1 METKS
6 NFAPSAEP
14 LWKSIIVKSKL
25 PQELSCLHELSR
37 NIWWVWNYEAT
48 ELFEEIDKD
57 LWAQVEKNPILL
69 LERVSY
75 QRLNELAKNVDFVT
89 RLNGVYAK
97 FKPGNYPL

>member
-1 METKS
+1 M
-6 NFAPSAEP
+6 
-14 LWKSIIVKSKL
+14 
-25 PQELSCLHELSR
+25 HELSR

-97 FKPGNYPL
+97 FKTYLEQPFAYEPQIAYFSM